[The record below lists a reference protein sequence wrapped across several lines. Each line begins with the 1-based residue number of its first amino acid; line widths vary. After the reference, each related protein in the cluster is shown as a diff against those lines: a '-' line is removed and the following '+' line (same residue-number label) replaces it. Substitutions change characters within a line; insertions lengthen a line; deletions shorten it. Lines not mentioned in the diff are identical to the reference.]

1 MKKIDNWRAC
11 MEGSIF
17 VLDKSAFTG
26 EICKCGSEVGFVI
39 GIYGQLSQLCSE
51 CMANVGK
58 KIIDGL
64 T

>member
-1 MKKIDNWRAC
+1 MG
-11 MEGSIF
+11 ESIF
-17 VLDKSAFTG
+17 VLDKPLFTS
-26 EICKCGSEVGFVI
+26 EVCKCGADAGFVI
-39 GIYGQLSQLCSE
+39 GIYGQLSQLCGE